1 MTKDAHDPVTKDRQD
16 PVTKDRHDPVTK
28 DPHDPVTKDRQ
39 DPVTKDPEE
48 PPTQPEE
55 PPTETPC
62 PDLPRCADL
71 PAETPAAGGDG
82 GGGVGAVL
90 PPRGRLLL
98 PPEMRLPPPREV
110 GPAGSAQPAVVA
122 AVPVG
127 VGAAAVPL
135 ALVVLPVVVLPTV
148 GLSGGRAPPAA
159 PAGVAPL
166 PLAPGAVTAEPPA
179 VREPLPA
186 NVGDNNAVLASSYRV
201 GYAEYLRTAGM
212 SQIAA
217 LAFPGVA
224 GMLVI
229 TGAGGFIGYRQAKA
243 GHVVRTGRA
252 ARFVN

>member
-1 MTKDAHDPVTKDRQD
+1 M
-16 PVTKDRHDPVTK
+16 
-28 DPHDPVTKDRQ
+28 
-39 DPVTKDPEE
+39 
-48 PPTQPEE
+48 
-55 PPTETPC
+55 
-62 PDLPRCADL
+62 
-71 PAETPAAGGDG
+71 
-82 GGGVGAVL
+82 
-90 PPRGRLLL
+90 
-98 PPEMRLPPPREV
+98 
-110 GPAGSAQPAVVA
+110 
-122 AVPVG
+122 
-127 VGAAAVPL
+127 PL
-135 ALVVLPVVVLPTV
+135 ALVALPVVVLPTV
-148 GLSGGRAPPAA
+148 GLSGGGAPPAA